1 MTTEPVTA
9 PLAQL
14 ATGLSVTN
22 ETCPACERPLRAG
35 TPVVVT
41 LTDHDTTSGWTV
53 ATCRCR
59 DCPAPR
65 SASQAPYVLTA
76 TLTRVS
82 HTHTQTHE
90 LWLADPD
97 PLGPTFDPA

>member
-14 ATGLSVTN
+14 ATGLPVDK
-22 ETCPACERPLRAG
+22 ETCPTCERPLRAG

-41 LTDHDTTSGWTV
+41 LTHHGTASGWTV

-59 DCPAPR
+59 DCSHPHTVQ
-65 SASQAPYVLTA
+65 SPYVLTA
-76 TLTRVS
+76 TLSRVS
-82 HTHTQTHE
+82 HAHTQTHE
-90 LWLADPD
+90 LWLADPEPLEPTVD
-97 PLGPTFDPA
+97 PV